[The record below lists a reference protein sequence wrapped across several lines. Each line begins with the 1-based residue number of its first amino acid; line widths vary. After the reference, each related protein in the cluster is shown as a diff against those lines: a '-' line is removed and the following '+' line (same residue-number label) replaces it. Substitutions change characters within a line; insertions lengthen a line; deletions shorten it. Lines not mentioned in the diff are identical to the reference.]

1 MIYVFVTT
9 AVSAILQPQS
19 ICYSIVLY
27 IRCKCRV
34 ETVKS
39 LPVLQYSVGHI
50 YWSFVIS
57 GSITRSLKSSPN
69 QIRDLWKFIWGSL
82 LRPNWPKLARLTVK
96 LRLFLVVECVRCPH
110 ESFILEF
117 ICRLWKE
124 NNKTWLT
131 YTCFTS
137 SQLSHSSIQY
147 KSNLFVLMF
156 YGTANPVGS
165 CRARSVYLTTRLMGR
180 LSPLSS

>member
-1 MIYVFVTT
+1 MIYFFVTT

-34 ETVKS
+34 ATVKS

-82 LRPNWPKLARLTVK
+82 LRPNWPKPAGLSIK
-96 LRLFLVVECVRCPH
+96 LRLFLSCWVCSLPSWVIHFR
-110 ESFILEF
+110 IYL
-117 ICRLWKE
+117 LTMKK
-124 NNKTWLT
+124 KTT
-131 YTCFTS
+131 KKKKT
-137 SQLSHSSIQY
+137 QQ
-147 KSNLFVLMF
+147 NLADLHVF
-156 YGTANPVGS
+156 YE
-165 CRARSVYLTTRLMGR
+165 
-180 LSPLSS
+180 